1 MKQLNKNGSP
11 LLLEQFKAH
20 NHPQQWNDLNEIRQE
35 LRQYILEEQGSC
47 CAYTEIHLNSTE
59 NCHIDHY
66 YTRNL
71 YPEKTF
77 DYSNMLVSCNS
88 EDYAAKFKDKQI
100 KRKEDYS
107 NLIHPV
113 NDNPSDYIEFTVTGK
128 VTSVNNHP
136 KGEYSISVFNLNE
149 KTLVERR
156 KTAINNLILMKDF
169 LTEDEIVSS
178 LGEFE
183 SMLRQLYK
191 DLNNEN

>member
-35 LRQYILEEQGSC
+35 LRQHILEEQGSC

-66 YTRNL
+66 
-71 YPEKTF
+71 
-77 DYSNMLVSCNS
+77 NS

-128 VTSVNNHP
+128 VTSVNNQP